1 VPLLLVRHA
10 SAGSRTEWEG
20 DDRER
25 PLDERGC
32 DQASRLADQLADLPV
47 ERILTSPYR
56 RCVETVEPLAAAR
69 GLNLELRPE
78 LGEDRQ
84 MVDGVALVRELA
96 GTDVVV
102 CGHGGLQ
109 EAVRDAP
116 RWKKGSTFAVD
127 AGLNVIE
134 VRQA

>member
-1 VPLLLVRHA
+1 LLLVRHA

-20 DDRER
+20 DDSER
-25 PLDERGC
+25 PLDERGVE
-32 DQASRLADQLADLPV
+32 QARTLVERLADLPV

-69 GLNLELRPE
+69 GLGAELCPE

-84 MVDGVALVRELA
+84 MSEGVALVRALA
-96 GTDVVV
+96 GSDVVV

-109 EAVRDAP
+109 AAVRDAP
-116 RWKKGSTFAVD
+116 RWKKGSTFVVD
-127 AGLNVIE
+127 AGLSVVE
-134 VRQA
+134 VREA